1 MSRSVSE
8 RWGDILPPM
17 RKKPSIAI
25 VGAGNLGSALAASLG
40 EAGYE
45 VQEIIYRGGGGS
57 EARAKRLARAMG
69 ARATTVEQVRLDADV
84 IWLCVP
90 DRQIGAAAREL
101 AQRGEW
107 KAKIALHSSGALG
120 SDELAALKRRGAA
133 VASLHPLMTFV
144 RGALPKLSGV
154 PFAMEGD
161 SRALKVARAIV
172 ADLGGEAFAIERRR
186 KAAHHAWGGFT
197 SPLIIAA
204 LVTAEEVARLAGQSK
219 VSARRRM
226 LPIVKQTIRN
236 YEMLGAE
243 GAFSG
248 PIIRGDVPTVRKHLA
263 ALKKAPAAREV
274 YLALAR
280 MAMKSLPVGNK
291 KELKKVL
298 GR

>member
-1 MSRSVSE
+1 M
-8 RWGDILPPM
+8 GDILPPM

-25 VGAGNLGSALAASLG
+25 VGAGNLGSALAASLA
-40 EAGYE
+40 EAGYA
-45 VQEIIYRGGGGS
+45 VREIVYRSGGGS
-57 EARAKRLARAMG
+57 AARAKKLAREIG
-69 ARATTVEQVRLDADV
+69 ARAATVERAQLDAEV

-90 DRQIGAAAREL
+90 DRQIAAAAEQL
-101 AQRGEW
+101 AQRREW
-107 KAKIALHSSGALG
+107 KGRIALHSSGALG
-120 SDELAALKRRGAA
+120 SDELAALKRRGAF

-144 RGALPKLSGV
+144 QGAQPELAGV
-154 PFAMEGD
+154 PFAVEGD
-161 SRALKVARAIV
+161 SRAVKVARAIV
-172 ADLGGEAFAIERRR
+172 GDLGGEAFAIERRR

-219 VSARRRM
+219 ASARRRM

-236 YEMLGAE
+236 YEKLGAA

-263 ALKKAPAAREV
+263 ALKKVPAAREV

-291 KELKKVL
+291 KELKKLL
-298 GR
+298 GG